1 MKNLLKWLF
10 GTQKQQLDIPV
21 VSGSVLCEACR
32 QDEGIK
38 VNVLNGDY
46 TKERHLCK
54 ECIRVNCECGRFVE
68 IL

>member
-1 MKNLLKWLF
+1 MKNLTKWLF
-10 GTQKQQLDIPV
+10 GTRNKQLDIPV
-21 VSGSVLCEACR
+21 FMPSVLCDACK

-38 VNVLNGDY
+38 VNILNGEH